1 MPTVDDLSLREQ
13 VGQTIM
19 PRVLIGEQKAFK
31 QAVLNGE
38 VTGFFIKAKEG
49 AVTQPKITAKNQ
61 ARFIARQRKRL
72 EKTIKDLNKWAAK
85 SPHKIPLLSP

>member
-38 VTGFFIKAKEG
+38 VTGFLLKPKKAPLRNQKL
-49 AVTQPKITAKNQ
+49 PLKIRRVVLPDNGNGWK
-61 ARFIARQRKRL
+61 K
-72 EKTIKDLNKWAAK
+72 
-85 SPHKIPLLSP
+85 LSRT

>member
-1 MPTVDDLSLREQ
+1 MFSFTATAWGNPVPTVDDLSLREQ

-49 AVTQPKITAKNQ
+49 ALRNQKLPLKI
-61 ARFIARQRKRL
+61 RRV
-72 EKTIKDLNKWAAK
+72 
-85 SPHKIPLLSP
+85 LLPANGNGWKKLSRT